1 MFPIF
6 PAGPFRLR
14 NAALPVALLERGQQG
29 DAKSDRLVMADIA
42 IADGKIRAIDLH
54 GRHGVTVGRDPAVD
68 LDGGMVWPGCVDVHT
83 HLDQGHIWP
92 RAVNP
97 TGSFDDAVALKR
109 ADGANWTPD
118 DVARRMDFA
127 LRCAHAHGTVAI
139 RTHLTGIEPVASL
152 SWRVFDEMR
161 RRWAG
166 RIALQ
171 PVGLIPLNFYEGEA
185 GRHLADKVAQ
195 YGGVLGAFVRS
206 QHDTAR
212 QFDCLFAL
220 ARERDLDLDIHADE
234 TGDPASNALE
244 DIAEATIRHG
254 WEGRVTA
261 GHCCSLAMRPPAD
274 AARTIARVAAAGV
287 SVVALPMCN
296 AYLQDRAPG
305 RTPRWRGVT
314 LMQELAA
321 AGVRVATATDATRDP
336 FYPYGDLDP
345 VEVFAQ
351 AVRLAQLDHPLG
363 GWVRAV
369 TATPAAI
376 MGLDSA
382 GAIAVG
388 GPADLLLFRA
398 RDWSELLARP
408 WGPRL
413 VLRDGQP
420 LTETVPD
427 FRELDAIFA
436 RPARAAELH

>member
-1 MFPIF
+1 
-6 PAGPFRLR
+6 
-14 NAALPVALLERGQQG
+14 
-29 DAKSDRLVMADIA
+29 MADIVV
-42 IADGKIRAIDLH
+42 ADGKIRSLDLH
-54 GRHGVTVGRDPAVD
+54 GRSQLVASVVPSVD

-92 RAVNP
+92 RAVNH

-109 ADGANWTPD
+109 ADGLCWTPD
-118 DVARRMDFA
+118 EVALRMDFA

-139 RTHLTGIEPVASL
+139 RTHLAGMEPVASV
-152 SWRVFDEMR
+152 SWPVFDKMR

-171 PVGLIPLNFYEGEA
+171 PVGLIPLNFYEDDA
-185 GRHLADKVAQ
+185 GRHLADKVAR

-206 QHDTAR
+206 QNGIAR
-212 QFDCLFAL
+212 PLDCLFAL
-220 ARERDLDLDIHADE
+220 ARERDLDLDIHAAE

-244 DIAEATIRHG
+244 EIAEATARHG

-261 GHCCSLAMRPPAD
+261 GHCCSLAVRPPAD
-274 AARTIARVAAAGV
+274 AARTIARVAEAGV

-345 VEVFAQ
+345 VEVFTQ
-351 AVRLAQLDHPLG
+351 AVRIAQLDHPLG

-369 TATPAAI
+369 TATPASI
-376 MGLDSA
+376 MGLE
-382 GAIAVG
+382 GVGTIAAG

-398 RDWSELLARP
+398 RGWSELLARP

-413 VLRDGQP
+413 VLRHGQP

-427 FRELDAIFA
+427 FRDLDAVFA